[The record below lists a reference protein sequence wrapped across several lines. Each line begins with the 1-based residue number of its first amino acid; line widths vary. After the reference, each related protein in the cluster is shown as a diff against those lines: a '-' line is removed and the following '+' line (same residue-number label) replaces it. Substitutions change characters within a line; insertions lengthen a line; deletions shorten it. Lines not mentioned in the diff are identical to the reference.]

1 MVPLPNLLA
10 NNSLTDVTLNIKGK
24 ELQAHKAILTTMSP
38 VFEIMFNEGYTEHR
52 DNYIKIEDVD
62 SDVFE
67 EFLRFLYSGQVEH
80 LDEVCFDL
88 FAAADK
94 YEVQPLKEICIQH
107 IGKITSVDNAV
118 DILALADCYGDEN
131 LKLQTQKFI
140 ENNMADVV
148 KTDAWASLGSYFD
161 VPKRPY
167 NNGLDNGRMSVRKLI
182 ANYNK
187 PINSLTDVIL
197 NIKGTDFEAH
207 KVILTAMSPVF
218 ETMFKEG
225 YMEHREGYIEN
236 YFKIEGIDRDVFKEF
251 LRFLYSGQVEHLDEV
266 CFDLFAAADK
276 YEVQPLR
283 EICIQH
289 IGTIIT
295 VDNAVD
301 ILVFADGYGVENLKL
316 QAQKFIE
323 NNIANVVKT
332 DAWSCLGINSGAAK
346 RPYDNGP
353 VYDRMSSRPTA
364 QSRETLYALQC

>member
-67 EFLRFLYSGQVEH
+67 
-80 LDEVCFDL
+80 
-88 FAAADK
+88 
-94 YEVQPLKEICIQH
+94 
-107 IGKITSVDNAV
+107 
-118 DILALADCYGDEN
+118 
-131 LKLQTQKFI
+131 
-140 ENNMADVV
+140 
-148 KTDAWASLGSYFD
+148 
-161 VPKRPY
+161 
-167 NNGLDNGRMSVRKLI
+167 
-182 ANYNK
+182 
-187 PINSLTDVIL
+187 
-197 NIKGTDFEAH
+197 
-207 KVILTAMSPVF
+207 
-218 ETMFKEG
+218 
-225 YMEHREGYIEN
+225 
-236 YFKIEGIDRDVFKEF
+236 EF